1 MGKPIPVTDGTFQNM
16 VIDADQPVL
25 VDFWATWCRPCLKIS
40 PILDELATELDGKLT
55 IYKLDADENEN
66 TAATYG
72 VFSIPT
78 QLIFK
83 NGEPVERI
91 VGFKPKAALKAQI
104 ERHLA

>member
-1 MGKPIPVTDGTFQNM
+1 MGKPVPVTDGTFEEL

-25 VDFWATWCRPCLKIS
+25 VDFWAAWCPPCRQIS

-55 IYKLDADENEN
+55 VVKLDTDENEQ
-66 TAATYG
+66 TAAAYG

-83 NGEPVERI
+83 QGEPVERI

-104 ERHLA
+104 ERHLS